1 MVGKIE
7 QINKTKA
14 TLITNAL
21 LLIWFSLD
29 MFGVKIGNM
38 YLVEGAFKDD
48 GIFMLISIVTFLLF
62 IYSKKL
68 GKIVHLVWLSV
79 WFVAQFLSHEWYTIF
94 GKGFMGIVDGK
105 IAYFQNCIKLINIQ
119 GRYVPDLYHTI
130 LHILIIVALI
140 TTLMDIMKS
149 EYII

>member
-1 MVGKIE
+1 MVRKIE

-79 WFVAQFLSHEWYTIF
+79 
-94 GKGFMGIVDGK
+94 
-105 IAYFQNCIKLINIQ
+105 
-119 GRYVPDLYHTI
+119 
-130 LHILIIVALI
+130 
-140 TTLMDIMKS
+140 
-149 EYII
+149 